1 MRADVEAPPPEKI
14 AALRTLLDDADR
26 IVGFTGA
33 GISTAAGIPDFRS
46 PGGIWT
52 KMEPITYQA
61 FVASEEARME
71 DWRRRFVMNE
81 QFAAARPTVSHL
93 ALAAL
98 VESGR
103 MPAIVTQNIDGL
115 HQRSGAD
122 ADKVIE
128 LHGNATYGHCL
139 DCRRRMELD
148 EIHSLIRAENRSPR
162 CGTCGG
168 FVKAAVVSFGEAMP
182 DDAMRNAAQHCMD
195 ADLILIVG
203 TSLVVQPAASLPVL
217 GLQHGAGFVIINRES
232 TPLDHDAELVLNH
245 SSDSVFAAVF
255 PQIAAANKI

>member
-14 AALRTLLDDADR
+14 AALRTLLGEAKR

-52 KMEPITYQA
+52 RMEPITYPE
-61 FVASEEARME
+61 FIASEEARME

-81 QFAAARPTVSHL
+81 QFATARPTVAHL

-98 VESGR
+98 VERER

-122 ADKVIE
+122 AGKVIE

-139 DCRRRMELD
+139 DCRRRIELD
-148 EIHSLIRAENRSPR
+148 DVRLFIQAENRSPR
-162 CGTCGG
+162 CAKCDGLI
-168 FVKAAVVSFGEAMP
+168 KAAVISFGESMPEAAMEE
-182 DDAMRNAAQHCMD
+182 AARYCMT
-195 ADLILIVG
+195 ADLIVVVG
-203 TSLVVQPAASLPVL
+203 TSLVVHPAASLPLL
-217 GLQHGAGFVIINRES
+217 GARSGAGIVIINRES
-232 TPLDHDAELVLNH
+232 TPLDDDAELVLNH
-245 SSDSVFAAVF
+245 SSDSVFAAVY
-255 PQIAAANKI
+255 PQIAEANKN

>member
-1 MRADVEAPPPEKI
+1 
-14 AALRTLLDDADR
+14 
-26 IVGFTGA
+26 
-33 GISTAAGIPDFRS
+33 
-46 PGGIWT
+46 
-52 KMEPITYQA
+52 MEPITYQA

-81 QFAAARPTVSHL
+81 QFANARPTVAHL
-93 ALAAL
+93 ALAAM
-98 VESGR
+98 VEGGR

-115 HQRSGAD
+115 HQRSGVTED
-122 ADKVIE
+122 VVIE

-139 DCRRRMELD
+139 DCRRRMKLD
-148 EIHSLIRAENRSPR
+148 EIRSFIEAEKRSPR
-162 CGTCGG
+162 CPACGG

-182 DDAMRNAAQHCMD
+182 EAAMTEAARHCMD

-217 GLQHGAGFVIINRES
+217 GLQHGAGIVIINRQS
-232 TPLDHDAELVLNH
+232 TPLDQDAELVLNH

-255 PQIAAANKI
+255 PQIAGRKQNSINFYG